1 MSYFQ
6 RYKRFSKLI
15 PTIIKKTV
23 MKSNNILLAGGIVLV
38 LSFSSCMPEKE
49 DVKEIKEHIQPIT
62 TSGYLDLSSGQLVY
76 VPAYSQIHSVFPN
89 TSDSRINLA
98 VTLSIRN
105 TDMNHPII
113 IKSVSYYGDDG
124 ILLKEYIEAPF
135 ILSKMASISF
145 NISRLD
151 VSGGIG
157 ANFIVE
163 WGAEQTVTEPYI
175 QAIMIGA
182 EGNRGFSWRN
192 PGYVINDIT
201 N

>member
-1 MSYFQ
+1 
-6 RYKRFSKLI
+6 
-15 PTIIKKTV
+15 
-23 MKSNNILLAGGIVLV
+23 MKSYNILLAGGIILL
-38 LSFSSCMPEKE
+38 LSFSSCKPEKE

-76 VPAYSQIHSVFPN
+76 VPAYSEIHSVFPN
-89 TSDSRINLA
+89 ASDSRINLA

-124 ILLKEYIEAPF
+124 TFLKEYIETPLS
-135 ILSKMASISF
+135 LSKMASISF

-182 EGNRGFSWRN
+182 EGNKGISWRN
-192 PGYVINDIT
+192 PGYIINEIT